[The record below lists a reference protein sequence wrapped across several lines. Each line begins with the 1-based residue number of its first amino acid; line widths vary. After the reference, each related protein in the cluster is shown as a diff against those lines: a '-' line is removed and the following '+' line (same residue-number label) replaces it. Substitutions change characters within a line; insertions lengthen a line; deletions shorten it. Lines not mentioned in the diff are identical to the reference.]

1 MSEEKYFFTILLRSF
16 GAVSA
21 YGAETFIMVFVG
33 CCSIWLEADNLVY
46 GSLLALMVD

>member
-1 MSEEKYFFTILLRSF
+1 MCGLLRYTYKPWLMSEEKYFFTILLRSF

-33 CCSIWLEADNLVY
+33 CCSI
-46 GSLLALMVD
+46 